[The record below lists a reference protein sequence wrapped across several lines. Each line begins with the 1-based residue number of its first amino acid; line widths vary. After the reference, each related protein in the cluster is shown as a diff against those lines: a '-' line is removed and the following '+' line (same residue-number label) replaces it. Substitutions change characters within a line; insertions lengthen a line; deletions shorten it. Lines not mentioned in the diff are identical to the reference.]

1 MKRKKLHIDRMD
13 GAVAAVGLGS
23 GSSSGSGTS
32 APVSGGGSSSGSSAP
47 VSGGSSFGSSTG
59 SPSGSASGSVIS
71 GGASGSSAGSGTAG
85 GSADISVDI
94 GTTDKTGDGASVMVS
109 GNSSTG
115 NNRNSTYTIEAG
127 IVTFSDGDS
136 ITTGDLVAII
146 QDYYHVEKVDDSR
159 IASALE
165 DPDFLAYLKKKIK
178 RKKMKPI
185 TLNDTKQGVM
195 QAFGSLAPKGET
207 DEPAAGAPDTSDSW
221 TFLGVTMKKGYWIFM
236 AAGLAMLLFI
246 LAIVAILKR
255 K

>member
-13 GAVAAVGLGS
+13 GGTVSVGAGP
-23 GSSSGSGTS
+23 G
-32 APVSGGGSSSGSSAP
+32 APIAGRTTAPASGGGSSSNTSGTSSGSS
-47 VSGGSSFGSSTG
+47 GSSTG
-59 SPSGSASGSVIS
+59 SSAGASGSVIGGGSTTPSS
-71 GGASGSSAGSGTAG
+71 GEVLIVDDNPSAGISNETLAPVETPSSG
-85 GSADISVDI
+85 
-94 GTTDKTGDGASVMVS
+94 
-109 GNSSTG
+109 G

-127 IVTFSDGDS
+127 VVTFSDGDS

-159 IASALE
+159 IASALD

-185 TLNDTKQGVM
+185 TLNDTKQGAM
-195 QAFGSLAPKGET
+195 QAFGSLAPNGET
-207 DEPAAGAPDTSDSW
+207 DEPAAGVPDTSDSW
-221 TFLGVTMKKGYWIFM
+221 TLLGVTMKKGYWIFM